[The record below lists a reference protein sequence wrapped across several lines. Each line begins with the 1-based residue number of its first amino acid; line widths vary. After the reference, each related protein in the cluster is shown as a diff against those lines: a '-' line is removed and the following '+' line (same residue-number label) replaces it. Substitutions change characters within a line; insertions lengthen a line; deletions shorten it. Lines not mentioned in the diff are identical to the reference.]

1 MAHTQELSHVPQRGE
16 SQNSSDDDGRLLICV
31 MQSGEPHI
39 GVLYACALFVVA
51 GIRMLE
57 LQAPYS
63 GPLLHDADQ
72 AGLFSFPARSTSAPF
87 NCMMFKSVT
96 AWRLWNLWVRAERAF
111 SNPLARQLC

>member
-1 MAHTQELSHVPQRGE
+1 M
-16 SQNSSDDDGRLLICV
+16 
-31 MQSGEPHI
+31 
-39 GVLYACALFVVA
+39 LYACALFVVA

-87 NCMMFKSVT
+87 NCMMFKISYCM
-96 AWRLWNLWVRAERAF
+96 AF
-111 SNPLARQLC
+111 IMESLGESREGIL